1 MAKTPTFI
9 NSGNILF
16 DTSPNGVG
24 PQLSPS
30 RPTWLNQKILDIDK
44 AITDLEASG
53 VKPGKD
59 GKQVELTAGY
69 FPNNSDPNK
78 KPAILWRLKQDVGQ
92 PELPWQLLIYT
103 EDITGPQGAPGPV
116 GPQGLPGSDGLQ
128 GPQGPKGDQGIAGVQ
143 GPQGV
148 KGDPGAQ
155 GPKGDIGPKGDP
167 GLDGGQGA
175 PGPVGPIG
183 PQGPSGAQGPAGPQG
198 PRGDKGDKGE
208 DGQAGPAGTKGDKGE
223 KGDKGDDGQRGEK
236 GDKGDDGTSIKFH
249 GTVNTKNELTN
260 FRSSIGDGVY
270 VKDSGH
276 LWILQS
282 NPYTS
287 LDNWGDMGRI
297 EGPKG
302 DRGDVGPRGPSGAPG
317 AQGPAGAQGP
327 QGPRGDKGDSGS
339 EGHKGDKGE
348 KGDPGATGATG
359 PKGETGA
366 QGPRGPQGA
375 QGPVGPHGA
384 AGSAGATGPRG
395 PAGPQG
401 SAGAKGDTG
410 ATGPRGWTGPQGPR
424 GWTGPAGPSGGGG
437 IGQFLLQ
444 WIVDSA
450 TSAAISAAVS
460 TVSSELASAIDT
472 LTNQLASL
480 AESTAEN
487 VVQEALDKA
496 WDELKGDKGEKGD
509 KGDKGD
515 DGKSV
520 QLVGKFKNKTAF
532 FAKYPLYESNV
543 GKAGLCGDDPTQP
556 KELWAILQDSSGAFP
571 YPPNYVNLGDI
582 RGPKGED
589 ARWEVSIR
597 DTAFTE
603 KTKIVV
609 DSDVD
614 PSVASMYIR
623 DTDSIVVEGLSGS
636 QIQPNQVGFKIAM
649 RYPISRPAKKDDPA
663 GKPSTVGKVLS
674 NDGEKLIWIDPPAG
688 QKPTKDQILLK
699 APDGTVWAITVSDQG
714 RLYQNISTDPTEDT
728 GVDLK
733 SPNGGH
739 YRLHVSNDGQ
749 LHVTKIDGFRIP
761 GTP

>member
-16 DTSPNGVG
+16 DPSPNGVG
-24 PQLSPS
+24 PALSPS
-30 RPTWLNQKILDIDK
+30 RPTWLNQKIKDIDE
-44 AITDLEASG
+44 AIKDLESSG

-59 GKQVELTAGY
+59 GKQIELTAGY
-69 FPNNSDPNK
+69 FPSNTDPNK
-78 KPAILWRLKQDVGQ
+78 KPAILWRLKQDSGQ

-103 EDITGPQGAPGPV
+103 EEITGPEGPSGPV
-116 GPQGLPGSDGLQ
+116 GPQGLPGKDGAS
-128 GPQGPKGDQGIAGVQ
+128 GPQGPAGDQGIV
-143 GPQGV
+143 GPQGPSGS
-148 KGDPGAQ
+148 KGEQGEQGVAGPV
-155 GPKGDIGPKGDP
+155 GPKGDS
-167 GLDGGQGA
+167 GLDGSQG
-175 PGPVGPIG
+175 PIGPVGPIG
-183 PQGPSGAQGPAGPQG
+183 PAGPSGQVGPSGPQGPRGETGAAGPQGPVGPKGDNGADGQQGPKGDDGPVGPKGDKGSDGTSIKFAGAVDTKNDLTSFRASVGDGVLVRDTGRLWVLRTLPSSVLTNWADMGRIQGPKGDTGPTGPKGSTGPAGPLGPTGAQGPAGPRGDKGAAGAEGAKGDRGEKGDTGSTGATGPKGDTGPQGPRGATGAQGPAGQKGENGSDGATGAQGPAGPQG
-198 PRGDKGDKGE
+198 PRG
-208 DGQAGPAGTKGDKGE
+208 A
-223 KGDKGDDGQRGEK
+223 
-236 GDKGDDGTSIKFH
+236 
-249 GTVNTKNELTN
+249 
-260 FRSSIGDGVY
+260 
-270 VKDSGH
+270 
-276 LWILQS
+276 
-282 NPYTS
+282 
-287 LDNWGDMGRI
+287 
-297 EGPKG
+297 
-302 DRGDVGPRGPSGAPG
+302 
-317 AQGPAGAQGP
+317 
-327 QGPRGDKGDSGS
+327 
-339 EGHKGDKGE
+339 
-348 KGDPGATGATG
+348 
-359 PKGETGA
+359 
-366 QGPRGPQGA
+366 
-375 QGPVGPHGA
+375 
-384 AGSAGATGPRG
+384 
-395 PAGPQG
+395 
-401 SAGAKGDTG
+401 AGAKGD
-410 ATGPRGWTGPQGPR
+410 TGPRGWTGPQGPR
-424 GWTGPAGPSGGGG
+424 GWTGPAGPAGGGG

-520 QLVGKFKNKTAF
+520 QLVGKFKTKEAF
-532 FAKYPLYESNV
+532 YAKYPLFEANV
-543 GKAGLCGDDPTQP
+543 GKAGLCGDDPTKP

-571 YPPNYVNLGDI
+571 YPPHYVNLGDI

-636 QIQPNQVGFKIAM
+636 EVQPNQVGFKIAM
-649 RYPISRPAKKDDPA
+649 RYPISRPAKKDDPH
-663 GKPSTVGKVLS
+663 GKPSTEGKVLS
-674 NDGEKLIWIDPPAG
+674 NDGEKLIWIDAPTG
-688 QKPTKDQILLK
+688 QKPAKDQILLK

-714 RLYQNISTDPTEDT
+714 RLYQNISTDSTEDT
-728 GVDLK
+728 GVDLQ

-739 YRLHVSNDGQ
+739 YRVHVSNDGQ
-749 LHVTKIDGFRIP
+749 LHVTKLDGIRVE